1 MTEAFSEILYS
12 VADRVATIT
21 LNRPERMNAWS
32 TVMEAETRAAFAL
45 AVADDDVRAIVLTA
59 TGKGFCVG
67 ADVSAIATRGAERPT
82 YAGVTPPPGEEP
94 PTEDFARRYSY
105 MLNIG
110 KPVIAGINGAVA
122 GVGFCLTLFCDLR
135 FMAAGTKL
143 STAFA
148 RRGLVAEHGSAWMLP
163 RLIGPMNA
171 ADLLLSGRSIT
182 AEEAAGMGLVRVL
195 PADGFGAAVQ
205 AYAADL
211 ANNCSPRSMRVI
223 KRQVT
228 LAPFQTLSEA
238 VEMAEVEQDATRGTE
253 DRREGVAA
261 FLEKRKP
268 NFTGR

>member
-1 MTEAFSEILYS
+1 
-12 VADRVATIT
+12 
-21 LNRPERMNAWS
+21 
-32 TVMEAETRAAFAL
+32 
-45 AVADDDVRAIVLTA
+45 
-59 TGKGFCVG
+59 
-67 ADVSAIATRGAERPT
+67 
-82 YAGVTPPPGEEP
+82 VTPPPGEAP

-122 GVGFCLTLFCDLR
+122 GVGLCLTLFCDIR
-135 FMAAGTKL
+135 FMAAGAKL

-182 AEEAAGMGLVRVL
+182 AEEAAGMGLVHVL
-195 PADGFGAAVQ
+195 PADGFAAAVQ

-211 ANNCSPRSMRVI
+211 AQHCSPRSMRVI
-223 KRQVT
+223 KRQMT
-228 LAPFQTLSEA
+228 LAPFQNLSEA
-238 VEMAEVEQDATRGTE
+238 VELAEVEQDATRGTE